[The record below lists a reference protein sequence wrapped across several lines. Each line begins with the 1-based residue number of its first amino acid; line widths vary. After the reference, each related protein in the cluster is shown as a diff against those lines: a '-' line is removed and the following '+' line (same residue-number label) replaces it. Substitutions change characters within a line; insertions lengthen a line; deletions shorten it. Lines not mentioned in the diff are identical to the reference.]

1 MFLDPAKLMIIL
13 IVALVV
19 LGPDKLPI
27 VAKQMGAAWGEI
39 RRFRERLETE
49 VRGTFPDLPSTHQ
62 VAQAVRS
69 PLAFLDQLADAH
81 EREQQASGPDGASVE
96 GASPDGASA
105 DGAEKPLSIQPSRP
119 VTTPEEAPEAHLPES
134 HLPESHL
141 PEPHLPEPH
150 LPEPH
155 LTESAPTSVE
165 PDTRGPVS
173 ALAGGSSN
181 APPRRVG
188 RTRPW
193 RGSEPSE
200 TNFIPDDPSM
210 N

>member
-1 MFLDPAKLMIIL
+1 MFLDPAKLLIIL

-81 EREQQASGPDGASVE
+81 EREQASGPDGAS
-96 GASPDGASA
+96 PDGASP

-119 VTTPEEAPEAHLPES
+119 VTTPEEATEPDLAES
-134 HLPESHL
+134 PV
-141 PEPHLPEPH
+141 
-150 LPEPH
+150 
-155 LTESAPTSVE
+155 SVE

-173 ALAGGSSN
+173 ALTGGSSN

-200 TNFIPDDPSM
+200 ANFIPDDPSM

>member
-1 MFLDPAKLMIIL
+1 MFLDPAKLLIIL

-19 LGPDKLPI
+19 LGPDKLPV

-81 EREQQASGPDGASVE
+81 EREQQASGPDGASVN
-96 GASPDGASA
+96 GTSPDGASS

-119 VTTPEEAPEAHLPES
+119 VTTSEEA
-134 HLPESHL
+134 
-141 PEPHLPEPH
+141 PEPH

-155 LTESAPTSVE
+155 LTESAPTSAE
-165 PDTRGPVS
+165 PDTRGGVS

-181 APPRRVG
+181 APQRRVG

>member
-1 MFLDPAKLMIIL
+1 MFLDPAKLLVIL

-19 LGPDKLPI
+19 LGPDKLPG
-27 VAKQMGAAWGEI
+27 VARQMGAAWGEI

-81 EREQQASGPDGASVE
+81 ELEQQQKAGKRTGDQDTGDQETGA
-96 GASPDGASA
+96 P
-105 DGAEKPLSIQPSRP
+105 PLSLRPSAPVANAP
-119 VTTPEEAPEAHLPES
+119 VTTGENAQESSSASPVSASPAPATLDPES
-134 HLPESHL
+134 H
-141 PEPHLPEPH
+141 
-150 LPEPH
+150 
-155 LTESAPTSVE
+155 
-165 PDTRGPVS
+165 GQVS
-173 ALAGGSSN
+173 ALPKAN
-181 APPRRVG
+181 ANNASRRVG

-193 RGSEPSE
+193 RGAEPSE
-200 TNFIPDDPSM
+200 NAFIPDDPSM

>member
-19 LGPDKLPI
+19 LGPDKLP
-27 VAKQMGAAWGEI
+27 VLAKQMGAAWGEI

-81 EREQQASGPDGASVE
+81 EREQQQTSGSDDAGSDGAGS
-96 GASPDGASA
+96 
-105 DGAEKPLSIQPSRP
+105 DGAEKPLSIQPSQP
-119 VTTPEEAPEAHLPES
+119 VTKPAED
-134 HLPESHL
+134 
-141 PEPHLPEPH
+141 PEPKVAA
-150 LPEPH
+150 
-155 LTESAPTSVE
+155 SAATSVE
-165 PDTRGPVS
+165 PDSRGPVS
-173 ALAGGSSN
+173 ALTGGSSN

-200 TNFIPDDPSM
+200 TAFIPDDPSM

>member
-1 MFLDPAKLMIIL
+1 MFLDPAKLLVIL

-19 LGPDKLPI
+19 LGPDKLPG
-27 VAKQMGAAWGEI
+27 VARQLGAAWGEI

-49 VRGTFPDLPSTHQ
+49 VRGSFPDLPSTHQ

-81 EREQQASGPDGASVE
+81 EREQQTGGDQNAGQQGVGLNGGAGGV
-96 GASPDGASA
+96 A
-105 DGAEKPLSIQPSRP
+105 DQPPADTPLSIRPS
-119 VTTPEEAPEAHLPES
+119 TPLATGESSEE
-134 HLPESHL
+134 
-141 PEPHLPEPH
+141 
-150 LPEPH
+150 
-155 LTESAPTSVE
+155 
-165 PDTRGPVS
+165 GVS
-173 ALAGGSSN
+173 ALTNGNSDPA
-181 APPRRVG
+181 PRRVG

-200 TNFIPDDPSM
+200 TAFIPDDPSM

>member
-81 EREQQASGPDGASVE
+81 EREQHASGPDGASVD

-119 VTTPEEAPEAHLPES
+119 VTTPDEA
-134 HLPESHL
+134 

-150 LPEPH
+150 S
-155 LTESAPTSVE
+155 TESAPTSVE

>member
-81 EREQQASGPDGASVE
+81 EREQQASDTDGGSLNGARPDGE
-96 GASPDGASA
+96 SA
-105 DGAEKPLSIQPSRP
+105 DGAENPLSIQPSRP
-119 VTTPEEAPEAHLPES
+119 VTTPEEAPE
-134 HLPESHL
+134 
-141 PEPHLPEPH
+141 PHLA
-150 LPEPH
+150 
-155 LTESAPTSVE
+155 ESAPTSVE

-173 ALAGGSSN
+173 ALTGGSSN